1 MERKTAC
8 GVLERPID
16 RSSAPEFPAQQHPAR
31 QRPPAGKQKRAI
43 ASLFSSHYAR
53 LLRLARLLGAEE
65 EAEDLVAEAFCELH
79 RRWTALRDDEAAVG
93 YLRSTVSNLAR
104 MHIRRKQ
111 VARRRSHTLTAVPEF
126 CRSAE
131 QSVLASH
138 GHQAV
143 VHALGELPHRQ
154 REAIVLRY
162 WMEFKDTEIAEAMG
176 ISSGAVKVHIF
187 RGMAGLKRSLADGEW

>member
-8 GVLERPID
+8 GVLEHPTEHPTD
-16 RSSAPEFPAQQHPAR
+16 RSSAPESPTV
-31 QRPPAGKQKRAI
+31 
-43 ASLFSSHYAR
+43 ASLFSSHYAH

-65 EAEDLVAEAFCELH
+65 ESEDLVAEAFCELH
-79 RRWTALRDDEAAVG
+79 RRWTALRTDGAAVG

-111 VARRRSHTLTAVPEF
+111 VVRRRFPALTDVPEF

-131 QSVLASH
+131 QSVLARH

-143 VHALGELPHRQ
+143 VHALGELPRRQ

-162 WMEFKDTEIAEAMG
+162 WMGLQDTEIAEAMD
-176 ISSGAVKVHIF
+176 ISHGTVKVHIF